1 MKCGVC
7 GAQLQPVHSD
17 LPFKV
22 SEQTI
27 VILKH
32 LPVLQC
38 ENCAQYLL
46 EDRKLVSAMTL
57 TNVDL
62 RVFMRSPNSENEA
75 LICVCSPQTDIATVV
90 DRGRS
95 AFDQIVAVG

>member
-7 GAQLQPVHSD
+7 GAQLRSVHSD

-27 VILKH
+27 VILKQ

-38 ENCAQYLL
+38 ENCTQYLL
-46 EDRKLVSAMTL
+46 EDRVLSRVDEILARIDSAAEL
-57 TNVDL
+57 EII
-62 RVFMRSPNSENEA
+62 RYA
-75 LICVCSPQTDIATVV
+75 A
-90 DRGRS
+90 
-95 AFDQIVAVG
+95 

>member
-1 MKCGVC
+1 MKCTVC
-7 GAQLQPVHSD
+7 GAQLQPSYSD

-38 ENCAQYLL
+38 ANCAQYLI
-46 EDRKLVSAMTL
+46 EDRVLSR
-57 TNVDL
+57 VDEIL
-62 RVFMRSPNSENEA
+62 ARVDKTTELEIIRYA
-75 LICVCSPQTDIATVV
+75 A
-90 DRGRS
+90 
-95 AFDQIVAVG
+95 

>member
-7 GAQLQPVHSD
+7 GDQLRPVHSA

-27 VILKH
+27 VILKE

-38 ENCAQYLL
+38 ENCTQYLL
-46 EDRKLVSAMTL
+46 EDSVLSRVDEILASIDSAAEL
-57 TNVDL
+57 EII
-62 RVFMRSPNSENEA
+62 RYA
-75 LICVCSPQTDIATVV
+75 A
-90 DRGRS
+90 
-95 AFDQIVAVG
+95 

>member
-7 GAQLQPVHSD
+7 GDQLRPVHSD

-27 VILKH
+27 VILKD

-38 ENCAQYLL
+38 QNCAQYLL
-46 EDRKLVSAMTL
+46 EDRVLRR
-57 TNVDL
+57 VDEIL
-62 RVFMRSPNSENEA
+62 ARIDNAAELEIIRYA
-75 LICVCSPQTDIATVV
+75 A
-90 DRGRS
+90 
-95 AFDQIVAVG
+95 

>member
-7 GAQLQPVHSD
+7 GDQLRPVHSD

-27 VILKH
+27 VILKA

-38 ENCAQYLL
+38 QNCAQYLL
-46 EDRKLVSAMTL
+46 EDRVLSRVDAILASIDSAAEL
-57 TNVDL
+57 EII
-62 RVFMRSPNSENEA
+62 RYA
-75 LICVCSPQTDIATVV
+75 A
-90 DRGRS
+90 
-95 AFDQIVAVG
+95 

>member
-1 MKCGVC
+1 MKCAAC
-7 GAQLQPVHSD
+7 GAQLRAAQSD

-27 VILKH
+27 VILKQ

-46 EDRKLVSAMTL
+46 EDRVLSRVDEILASIDSAAEL
-57 TNVDL
+57 EII
-62 RVFMRSPNSENEA
+62 RYA
-75 LICVCSPQTDIATVV
+75 A
-90 DRGRS
+90 
-95 AFDQIVAVG
+95 